1 MVLYNDRDTC
11 FIRKLLLCTG
21 WWFRKKL
28 RNWLKC
34 REEEVNGGL
43 SYNTAHLVSHPFSK
57 AQGPERKVVSVRGR
71 EDQGKEV
78 SSGCE
83 SITHD
88 TQQLRVPAQDQA
100 SQRSS
105 MSSGGAHETP
115 ALTEVLW
122 TSCWLQGDSSFS
134 LRVWLLVDWPCS
146 RG

>member
-1 MVLYNDRDTC
+1 MVVQKEAQ
-11 FIRKLLLCTG
+11 KLVKVQ
-21 WWFRKKL
+21 R
-28 RNWLKC
+28 RS
-34 REEEVNGGL
+34 VNGVL
-43 SYNTAHLVSHPFSK
+43 SYNTAHLLSHPFSK

-71 EDQGKEV
+71 EDQGEAV

-83 SITHD
+83 SITHG
-88 TQQLRVPAQDQA
+88 TQQLCAPAQDQG

-122 TSCWLQGDSSFS
+122 TSCWLQGDSPFS
-134 LRVWLLVDWPCS
+134 LRVRLLVDWPCS